1 MTMKDGQQVR
11 AFTSWERN
19 TIPADEKGYFLNA
32 DFGWHEVLVPLD
44 EFLKG
49 RSNLTINED
58 LVVKIDYEYYN
69 KD

>member
-1 MTMKDGQQVR
+1 MKDGQQVR

-19 TIPADEKGYFLNA
+19 VVPAEEKGYWRSA
-32 DFGWHEVLVPLD
+32 DFGWHDVLVPLD

-58 LVVKIDYEYYN
+58 LIAEIYN
-69 KD
+69 D